1 MVTSAA
7 IGMHDLLWAERA
19 DAGRIAEIT
28 SIARMLYPMHYT
40 RIPVMPIRDRGLPF
54 HIQTLFWS

>member
-1 MVTSAA
+1 MVASAA

-40 RIPVMPIRDRGLPF
+40 RVPVMSIRDRGLPF
-54 HIQTLFWS
+54 HI